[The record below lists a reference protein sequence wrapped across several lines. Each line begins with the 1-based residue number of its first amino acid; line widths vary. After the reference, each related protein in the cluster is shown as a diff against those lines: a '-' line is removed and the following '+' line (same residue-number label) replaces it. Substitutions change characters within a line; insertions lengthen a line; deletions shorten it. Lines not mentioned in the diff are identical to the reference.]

1 MKLAIVGLGLIGASI
16 ARALAGK
23 ADITG
28 IDQDASTVEKALA
41 EGVISR
47 GGGDLSLAAGCDT
60 AVIAVPVGSI
70 VPVAG
75 ELAVHLDPGTV
86 LTDTGSTKTDIV
98 EAIDSF
104 WPCFVGS
111 HPIAGKENPGYEASQ
126 GDLFSGRVAIV
137 TPVSRTE
144 GICINRVKALWEACG
159 SRVVEMDPPMHD
171 ELMAKISHMP
181 HLLSFASMGFAH
193 DLHIHRDLLGAGF
206 RDFTRIA
213 ASDPVMWRDIFLA
226 NKGHIL
232 KLIRDYVHEL
242 ETMGG
247 MIENDAADALEGLL
261 RTYSSIRRDLYEH
274 SR

>member
-1 MKLAIVGLGLIGASI
+1 
-16 ARALAGK
+16 
-23 ADITG
+23 
-28 IDQDASTVEKALA
+28 
-41 EGVISR
+41 VISR
-47 GGGDLSLAAGCDT
+47 GGCDLSLAAGCDT

-70 VPVAG
+70 VPVAR
-75 ELAVHLDPGTV
+75 ELTAHLDPGTV
-86 LTDTGSTKTDIV
+86 LTDTGSTKGEIV
-98 EAIDSF
+98 QAIDDL

-111 HPIAGKENPGYEASQ
+111 HPIAGKENPGYGASQ
-126 GDLFSGRVAIV
+126 EDLFSDRVAIL
-137 TPVSRTE
+137 TPGSRTDSA
-144 GICINRVKALWEACG
+144 CIERVRALWEACG
-159 SRVVEMDPPMHD
+159 SRVVEMEPSLHD
-171 ELMAKISHMP
+171 ELMAKISHIP

-232 KLIRDYVHEL
+232 KLIRDYIREL
-242 ETMGG
+242 ETIAG
-247 MIENDAADALEGLL
+247 MIGNDEARALEGLL